1 MATDDL
7 AERGWTL
14 EDFGYDRETY
24 LKRDKPSDGFS
35 PNYTSGVSGGG
46 NQPPT
51 PGVEKKL
58 PEGYE
63 VNVGKASK
71 SAIDLGMVTPQQ
83 QEQVAEYLEDPG
95 FFEQKVEQ
103 SKRFLGR
110 LFDIEDEKE
119 TVVESAWDGF
129 LTGINWGYDRLNQ
142 VTTAGLSGLPGGVRT
157 LTWDEAND
165 VSVGQVAAA
174 NAALSKRRAE
184 KDLTEGNI
192 LGAFYNMSN
201 VGGIAGFAGFV
212 DEETLGLDFDITD
225 PAQRQAAFVDDP
237 VGKWSSGLTDA
248 VFAVVADP
256 LIVGGKALK
265 VARIRW
271 VDQPVTSQKQVDALA
286 RNLDADNVKDIEI
299 KKLQADGGPEAQSRI
314 DAIESQMSAQG
325 RFLRWVGE
333 ENRTYDEIYNHT
345 VIKDASQRDLLT
357 AMFKNADDFEDRSL
371 IMRVAY
377 GDKTARELLN
387 QKRSDLADAMGQDV
401 RKKLAIQFA
410 IHPDK
415 VGPLSAFYSSKLNS
429 LQKELDDI
437 IAAGGDEAAIA
448 FAKQRRD
455 QYLDLVMDIADG
467 KILRDP
473 IAANVTPEDAKWARS
488 VVNNYIQ
495 RDNYLRK
502 AVDGQY
508 EAALIGGNKNFST
521 NNAIG
526 RAIERSRERR
536 AISSAEMEGATFKSI
551 WWNSDY
557 KPLGRVGR
565 TMRLWRWAGK
575 EKPAGYITTRGTN
588 IQEQYREV
596 RANLN
601 NLSIYSGNAV
611 SRTINGKAVQVGG
624 RERREQLVQR
634 YIDAVGTSVEDQ
646 NKLAKAI
653 NALETQIIN
662 DIAIWHG
669 MSKQAA
675 QELVNVTQRKR
686 SNLIKEI
693 RENRGFWVEDDVVH
707 KAPFLESQ
715 LQNGTYLINFNALE
729 RAVAREAKT
738 GRMQSLNDLAA
749 FGGEKLVN
757 FYDAFNSVWRPSVLL
772 RFGYTQRNY
781 VEGAFRAAAFSSS
794 LAPIAY
800 SGKAV
805 GFGFRNMYTKKAVAR
820 EAARVEKGVGGRKFR
835 KWRGIQQA
843 AIEERIVKETDW
855 VNGARKMLDDM
866 DKTDPEYAVNKANIE
881 IIEEQIADLRNDL
894 VLLDSDVTALAFYK
908 GRGADKRRV
917 FDGEYE
923 NPNDPLIRYKA
934 FGNPNFSDMAWANM
948 SSNATT
954 RATLSLRINTDE
966 SLFFH
971 RMNKTYVAVSP
982 EQGDKYFEGVAEMLK
997 QFRQS
1002 EVGQRLMRGD
1012 SPENVAVFLR
1022 TDPEG
1027 QSIVKF
1033 LNGAYS
1039 KKDKGLLSGPIQTY
1053 EDALDYV
1060 TKIQNR
1066 IDELLPS
1073 PEARRLLSDDRAIF
1087 AKTLPQDLKRILDTD
1102 EYRDM
1107 LIPAIGNI
1115 AQETMSKSVRETI
1128 NTVTQKLFNVLG
1140 TIPEDALVRGPF
1152 YGRRYNETRELL
1164 MRQLDE
1170 QYKGKTVPFAEIRR
1184 REALAHSRAL
1194 KDTKDW
1200 IYTIERRTNLGHYG
1214 EFLIPFISA
1223 MQNSVTALGK
1233 LTWRDPSIIGVVNL
1247 LWQAPARAGM
1257 EDERGNIVIPLPE
1270 SMIPEGVAAA
1280 VGIDNMRNLKIN
1292 KASLNV
1298 IFPET
1303 GYGFAPRPGPLVA
1316 VPASEIMKRGFFG
1329 VTVETPTLLTEAFGE
1344 EAGNELWEQWR
1355 KYIFG
1360 EEDGL
1365 SAESLSW
1372 DMWTAPAVAK
1382 IIQMMQ
1388 GEGGS
1393 TSYAY
1398 MYNLQYRTEMAKVF
1412 AGERDFPDTEE
1423 EFRNEIQNRTR
1434 GMFLLRAFA
1443 NLTAFT
1449 PPQYESKL
1457 EPLIDTIRK
1466 YEQDYDD
1473 GLRRFN
1479 EDYGDLLLMLGDFK
1493 VSQNVAGVQANVA
1506 AVKNARRY
1514 DNIIQD
1520 VSAGI
1525 EDDLSVLGILLNE
1538 DPNGLYDNSAY
1549 AWQRATKIPGIN
1561 KTYREIQ
1568 TPEQAMI
1575 ESSKNAGW
1583 TQFISFT
1590 DQMDAILQQRGLDSY
1605 RSSKAEDLRN
1615 YKKQYIAQL
1624 RTNPLYE
1631 GWYQDYINFGSTRT
1645 ISAVKLMEAALRDE
1659 QFVEDHEDDPKWQ
1672 SAYQYLELRRDVVAL
1687 VEASGSG
1694 INAERN
1700 RQVRDLWDRGRQ
1712 RLKMQ
1717 STQWS
1722 SIANRYLNGDDD
1734 PTNPGVTLGE
1744 VLAGE
1749 QEEAA

>member
-24 LKRDKPSDGFS
+24 LKRNKPSDGFS

-58 PEGYE
+58 PPGYE

-83 QEQVAEYLEDPG
+83 QAQVAEYLEDPG

-129 LTGINWGYDRLNQ
+129 LTGVNWGYDRLNQ
-142 VTTAGLSGLPGGVRT
+142 VTAAGLSGLPGGVRT

-174 NAALSKRRAE
+174 NAALSKRQAE

-201 VGGIAGFAGFV
+201 VGGIAGFAGLV

-248 VFAVVADP
+248 VFAVFADP

-299 KKLQADGGPEAQSRI
+299 RKLQADSGPEAQSRI

-333 ENRTYDEIYNHT
+333 ENRTYDEIYNHV
-345 VIKDASQRDLLT
+345 VIKDASQRDLLA
-357 AMFKNADDFEDRSL
+357 AMFKNADDFEDRAL
-371 IMRVAY
+371 VMRVAY

-387 QKRSDLADAMGQDV
+387 QKRSDLADAMGDDV
-401 RKKLAIQFA
+401 RKKLAITFA
-410 IHPDK
+410 LHPDR
-415 VGPLSAFYSSKLNS
+415 VDRLSKFYVDKLNS
-429 LQKELDDI
+429 LEKELKDI
-437 IAAGGDEAAIA
+437 TAAGGDEAAIA
-448 FAKQRRD
+448 FARQQRD
-455 QYLDLVMDIADG
+455 MYVDLVADIRNG

-473 IAANVTPEDAKWARS
+473 ISSNVTPEDAKWARS
-488 VVNNYIQ
+488 VVRNYVK

-502 AVDGQY
+502 AVEAEY
-508 EAALIGGNKNFST
+508 ETALQSGNKNFSA
-521 NNAIG
+521 NNIVG
-526 RAIERSRERR
+526 RSIERSRERR
-536 AISSAEMEGATFKSI
+536 AIASAQMEGASVKSI
-551 WWNSDY
+551 WLNNDY
-557 KPLGRVGR
+557 TPLGRVGR
-565 TMRLWRWAGK
+565 TVRLWRWAGK

-588 IQEQYREV
+588 IQEQYREI

-601 NLSIYSGNAV
+601 NLGIYSGNAV
-611 SRTINGKAVQVGG
+611 TRKVNGKDVVVGG
-624 RERREQLVQR
+624 SQRREELIQR
-634 YIDAVGTSVEDQ
+634 YIDKIGTAVEDQ
-646 NKLAKAI
+646 DKMAKAI
-653 NALETQIIN
+653 NALEDQIVR
-662 DIAIWHG
+662 DIGAYHN
-669 MSKQAA
+669 MSKEAA
-675 QELVNVTQRKR
+675 DKLLSITQRKR
-686 SNLIKEI
+686 QELIKEI
-693 RENRGFWVEDDVVH
+693 RNRGFYVEDGVLNKV
-707 KAPFLESQ
+707 PFLESQ
-715 LQNGTYLINFNALE
+715 LQNGTYLLQFRALE
-729 RAVAREAKT
+729 KAVAKANKDGMMR
-738 GRMQSLNDLAA
+738 QLNEMASI
-749 FGGEKLVN
+749 GGEKLVN
-757 FYDAFNSVWRPSVLL
+757 FYDFFNSLWRPSVLL

-781 VEGAFRAAAFSSS
+781 VEGAFRAVAFSSS
-794 LAPIAY
+794 LAPLVY
-800 SGKAV
+800 TGKAV
-805 GFGFRNMYTKKAVAR
+805 GFGFRNMYTKQAVAR
-820 EAARVEKGVGGRKFR
+820 EAARVQKGMGGKKFR
-835 KWRGIQQA
+835 KWRATQEA
-843 AIEERIVKETDW
+843 AIATRIENETKW
-855 VNGARKMLDDM
+855 VNDARKMLDDM
-866 DKTDPEYAVNKANIE
+866 DKADPEYSVNKANIDL
-881 IIEEQIADLRNDL
+881 IEAQIADNTNTLELLNNDI
-894 VLLDSDVTALAFYK
+894 TALSLYK
-908 GRGADKRRV
+908 ARGADKRRV

-934 FGNPNFSDMAWANM
+934 FGNPNFTDLAWANM

-954 RATLSLRINTDE
+954 RSTLSLRLNTDN

-971 RMNKTYVAVSP
+971 KINKTYVDVTP
-982 EQGDKYFEGVAEMLK
+982 EQGDAYFEGVAEMLK

-1012 SPENVAVFLR
+1012 SPESIAVYLR
-1022 TDPEG
+1022 TTEEG
-1027 QSIVKF
+1027 KSIVKF
-1033 LNGAYS
+1033 LNGAFS
-1039 KKDKGLLSGPIQTY
+1039 KKEKGILDAPIKTY
-1053 EDALDYV
+1053 DDAFDYV
-1060 TKIQNR
+1060 LKVQNR
-1066 IDELLPS
+1066 IDELLPN
-1073 PEARRLLSDDRAIF
+1073 PAARKLLANDRAIF
-1087 AKTLPQDLKRILDTD
+1087 AKTLPQDLKRLLDTD

-1115 AQETMSKSVRETI
+1115 AQETMSKKVRETI
-1128 NTVTQKLFNVLG
+1128 NEVTKRAFNLLG

-1184 REALAHSRAL
+1184 RERLAHYRAL

-1247 LWQAPARAGM
+1247 LWQAPARGGM
-1257 EDERGNIVIPLPE
+1257 EDEKGNIVIPLPE

-1280 VGIDNMRNLKIN
+1280 VGIDNMRNMKIN

-1329 VTVETPTLLTEAFGE
+1329 ASVETPTVLTEAFGE

-1372 DMWTAPAVAK
+1372 DMWTAPAIAK
-1382 IIQMMQ
+1382 IVQMMQ

-1434 GMFLLRAFA
+1434 GMFLLRALA

-1514 DNIIQD
+1514 ENIIRN

-1605 RSSKAEDLRN
+1605 RSSKAADLRN
-1615 YKKQYIAQL
+1615 YKKQYIAKL

-1672 SAYQYLELRRDVVAL
+1672 SAAQYLELRRDVVAL
-1687 VEASGSG
+1687 VEASGAG

-1749 QEEAA
+1749 QEDAA